1 VEATS
6 GWVERPDPISWHP
19 FNAIGRAARPMEG
32 SPCGAGSLTM
42 SRRFAFWTTGPD
54 VAISFALRKIEQ
66 RAEFADVDREPG
78 TRPSCPKAD

>member
-1 VEATS
+1 MAGDGTESPV
-6 GWVERPDPISWHP
+6 G
-19 FNAIGRAARPMEG
+19 ARIWFLCPTG
-32 SPCGAGSLTM
+32 
-42 SRRFAFWTTGPD
+42 RFAFWTTGPD